1 MDTNKHEWKQ
11 PDEAVGTSFTGSL
24 NGDPSANPQN
34 RTKNDFIRVNSPFV
48 VCYCMDT
55 A

>member
-1 MDTNKHEWKQ
+1 MEQ
-11 PDEAVGTSFTGSL
+11 PDEAVGTTSYGSL
-24 NGDPSANPQN
+24 NGDPSADPQN
-34 RTKNDFIRVNSPFV
+34 RTKNDLIRVNSCPFV